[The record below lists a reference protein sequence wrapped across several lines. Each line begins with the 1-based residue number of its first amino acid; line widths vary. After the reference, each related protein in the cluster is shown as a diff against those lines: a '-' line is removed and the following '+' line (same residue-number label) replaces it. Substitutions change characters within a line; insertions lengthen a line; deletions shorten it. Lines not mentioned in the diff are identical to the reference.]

1 MLSCYSKLGRL
12 MHNPTT
18 TTQSQHS
25 WRTEPEIDQE
35 RQHYL
40 IACLSTKP
48 DVTRNIYP
56 FKNVRL
62 TRADIEWLLAMH
74 EDGQGPVEWVGLRQR
89 GRMGLD
95 LRGAHLQGVDL
106 RRLPLARVYGGLTIE
121 EWKGATLEQRDG
133 AGVRLEGADLS
144 EAHLEEAILRGAHL
158 EGAILRK
165 AAMQGAVLYKA
176 HLNGAY
182 FRDAHLERAN
192 LAAANL
198 EGAYLRS
205 ALLEEANLR
214 KAFFD
219 SRTSLEGAALSS
231 KRVECARV
239 AEGCWSDVNLSLVD
253 WTQITM
259 LGDEHKARQRTTYG
273 DVVKDLIKQLEDYRE
288 AVRAY
293 RQLANAMRAQGMNEE
308 AVPFAYRAQ
317 VLQRKVL
324 WREVLLG
331 RSVSLQAEMAPG
343 KVRQFVQEAWRRVRL
358 FGSYVFSWFLDV
370 LAGYGYR
377 PGRSMFIYLLV
388 IAVFATCYDVFGH
401 LFILEALIFSV
412 TSFHG
417 RGFLPGPFAL
427 SSPVT
432 ALAALEA
439 VMGLFIEISFIA
451 TFTQRFFG
459 R

>member
-1 MLSCYSKLGRL
+1 MAEQYTQQSPAT
-12 MHNPTT
+12 N
-18 TTQSQHS
+18 TTQHP
-25 WRTEPEIDQE
+25 WRTEPEIDPE
-35 RQHYL
+35 RQHFL
-40 IACLSTKP
+40 VTCLTTKP
-48 DVTRNIYP
+48 DVARNIYP

-95 LRGAHLQGVDL
+95 LRGANLQGVDL

-144 EAHLEEAILRGAHL
+144 EAHLEGAILRGAHL

-165 AAMQGAVLYKA
+165 AAMQEAVLYRA

-192 LAAANL
+192 LAGANL

-205 ALLEEANLR
+205 AYLEGADLR

-239 AEGCWSDVNLSLVD
+239 AEVCWSDVNLSLVD
-253 WTQITM
+253 WTHITM

-317 VLQRKVL
+317 VLQRAVL
-324 WREVLLG
+324 WRELLLG
-331 RSVSLQAEMAPG
+331 QDVSLQKDGSQTMA
-343 KVRQFVQEAWRRVRL
+343 RQWIRVLRRRVRV
-358 FGSYVFSWFLDV
+358 FGAYLFSWFLDI
-370 LAGYGYR
+370 LAGYGYK

-388 IAVFATCYDVFGH
+388 IAGFATCYDVFGH
-401 LFILEALIFSV
+401 LSMLEALIFSV